1 MASFCRLANY
11 DMDRQAFSHPPYG
24 CYQDELGFM
33 PLCDLKSGLNETIE
47 EM

>member
-1 MASFCRLANY
+1 MASFGRLANY

-24 CYQDELGFM
+24 GYQYEFGFI
-33 PLCDLKSGLNETIE
+33 PQCDLKSGLKETIE